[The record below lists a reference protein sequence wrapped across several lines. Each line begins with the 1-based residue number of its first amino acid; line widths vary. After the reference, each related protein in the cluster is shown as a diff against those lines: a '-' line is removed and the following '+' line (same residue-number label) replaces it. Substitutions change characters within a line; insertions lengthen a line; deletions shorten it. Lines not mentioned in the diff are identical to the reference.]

1 MKDTPALSVVLPIH
15 NQAGFIQAVV
25 AEIDTYLRS
34 AKINFELILAENGSR
49 DETLSVLHRIART
62 NPRAHVVVTHKRGF
76 GGAIIDG
83 WAHARGEFVCHMT
96 STGQIDPKDIVR
108 CLRAVVAGK
117 GDIVKIYRPIRES
130 VLRRVV
136 SRTFNAVARIL
147 FGTRV
152 KDINSCPKIFRRDFL
167 SKLELHSRDSFIDLE
182 LIVKAH
188 ALNLSI
194 VELPTT
200 LRERTGGRSY
210 TSFRTLFE
218 FLRNM
223 IRYRT
228 SPEFAHWSKVNRASK
243 QARAKKIIRGSL
255 L

>member
-1 MKDTPALSVVLPIH
+1 MKAIPVLSVVLPIH

-25 AEIDTYLRS
+25 SEIDTYLRS

-49 DETLSVLHRIART
+49 DETLNVLHRIARA
-62 NPRAHVVVTHKRGF
+62 NPRAHVIVTHKRGY

-83 WAHARGEFVCHMT
+83 WEKARGEFVCHMT
-96 STGQIDPKDIVR
+96 STGQIDPEDIVR
-108 CLRAVVAGK
+108 CFKAVSSKK

-152 KDINSCPKIFRRDFL
+152 KDINSCPKIFRR
-167 SKLELHSRDSFIDLE
+167 ELLPLLDLKFRDSFMDLE

-188 ALNLSI
+188 ALDLSI

-200 LRERTGGRSY
+200 LRARTGGRSY
-210 TSFRTLFE
+210 TNFRTLFE
-218 FLRNM
+218 FLGNM

-228 SPEFAHWSKVNRASK
+228 SPEFAQWKKTINSKETA
-243 QARAKKIIRGSL
+243 
-255 L
+255 

>member
-1 MKDTPALSVVLPIH
+1 MKGIPVLSVVLPIH

-34 AKINFELILAENGSR
+34 AKVNFELILAENGSR
-49 DETLSVLHRIART
+49 DETLTILRRIAHN
-62 NPRAHVVVTHKRGF
+62 NPRAHVVVAHKRGF

-108 CLRAVVAGK
+108 CFKAVFSKK

-130 VLRRVV
+130 ILRKIV

-152 KDINSCPKIFRRDFL
+152 KDINSCPKIFRR
-167 SKLELHSRDSFIDLE
+167 ELLPLLNLKFRDSFIDLE

-188 ALNLSI
+188 ALDLSI

-210 TSFRTLFE
+210 TNFRTLFE

-223 IRYRT
+223 FRYRI
-228 SPEFAHWSKVNRASK
+228 SDEFRQW
-243 QARAKKIIRGSL
+243 KKTIHSQETT
-255 L
+255 